1 MCGIVGYLGEV
12 DGTGSGGPLLRS
24 MADSLIHRGPDD
36 MGFWVDA
43 DDGVA
48 LAHRRLSIVD
58 LSPAGH
64 QPMIS
69 ANGRYVIIFNGE
81 IYNHLE
87 LRRELEILHSNA
99 NLSHE
104 AVEGLDMIAL
114 NLQEGENEFNI
125 SHPSE
130 LLGDAYANEAK
141 SSNKAEFTFRSKRC
155 KSINWRGNS
164 DTETLLAGFEVWG
177 IEETLKKTVGM
188 FAIALW
194 DQQEKFLTLARDRIG
209 EKPLYYGFQNKTFL
223 FGSELKA
230 LRKHP
235 DFLSEIDRDVLCL
248 YLRHCYIPAPYSI
261 YKGIKKLLPGTYIQ
275 VRLGDNNIAQMPT
288 PKVYWSMM
296 DVALHAVR
304 SSFEGSDIEAINA
317 LDSQLKQSI
326 GLQMTADVPLGA
338 FLSGGVDSSVVVAL
352 MQAQSMRA
360 VKTFSI
366 GFDEAGYN
374 EAEYAKAVAQHL
386 GSEHTEVYVTATEAM
401 AVIPSLGEMYD
412 EPFADS
418 SQIPTFLVSQL
429 AKQHVTVSLSGDA
442 GDELFCGY
450 NRYLLADT
458 WQKIERLP
466 LGVRKCA
473 GHLIRTISPG
483 TWDAIFQ
490 QAGKIKT
497 FPSNMGEKLDK
508 LANRL
513 EKVGCVDELYYSLV
527 SEIDCPEEL
536 VIGATEPKTWLTQVE
551 IQSAIPDAKQRMMLM
566 DAMTYL
572 PDDIL
577 VKVDRAAMANSL
589 EARVPFLDH
598 RVVEFAWRLPMSM
611 KIRERT
617 SKWILRQVLY
627 QYVPKSL
634 IERPK
639 AGFAVPL
646 GEWLRGPLRGW
657 VEDLID
663 ENRLYR
669 EGYFNVQFVRELWH
683 AHLTGRRN
691 NQSLLWSLL
700 MFQTWLAASQ

>member
-1 MCGIVGYLGEV
+1 
-12 DGTGSGGPLLRS
+12 
-24 MADSLIHRGPDD
+24 
-36 MGFWVDA
+36 
-43 DDGVA
+43 
-48 LAHRRLSIVD
+48 
-58 LSPAGH
+58 
-64 QPMIS
+64 
-69 ANGRYVIIFNGE
+69 
-81 IYNHLE
+81 
-87 LRRELEILHSNA
+87 
-99 NLSHE
+99 
-104 AVEGLDMIAL
+104 
-114 NLQEGENEFNI
+114 
-125 SHPSE
+125 
-130 LLGDAYANEAK
+130 
-141 SSNKAEFTFRSKRC
+141 
-155 KSINWRGNS
+155 
-164 DTETLLAGFEVWG
+164 
-177 IEETLKKTVGM
+177 
-188 FAIALW
+188 
-194 DQQEKFLTLARDRIG
+194 
-209 EKPLYYGFQNKTFL
+209 
-223 FGSELKA
+223 
-230 LRKHP
+230 
-235 DFLSEIDRDVLCL
+235 
-248 YLRHCYIPAPYSI
+248 
-261 YKGIKKLLPGTYIQ
+261 
-275 VRLGDNNIAQMPT
+275 
-288 PKVYWSMM
+288 
-296 DVALHAVR
+296 
-304 SSFEGSDIEAINA
+304 
-317 LDSQLKQSI
+317 
-326 GLQMTADVPLGA
+326 
-338 FLSGGVDSSVVVAL
+338 
-352 MQAQSMRA
+352 